1 MKKWKQRVKEEA
13 NLLNPAF
20 LNVLFISAIKGYQEK
35 NGEGLPYL
43 YLFLI
48 PPIVLHKS
56 TRELL
61 PRTIRTSLFTW
72 LYENQK
78 VKVSFF
84 KRVASLKP
92 FIQEAILFGVRANA
106 IEIKE
111 NGMIISQ
118 TPSNAINKIFRTE
131 TEETKKCINEAKF
144 LGKWFAGAGD
154 VKTVL
159 SLWGI
164 RP

>member
-1 MKKWKQRVKEEA
+1 MKGWKHRVKEEA

-20 LNVLFISAIKGYQEK
+20 LNVLFISAINGYREK
-35 NGEGLPYL
+35 NDEGFPYL

-61 PRTIRTSLFTW
+61 PRTVRTSLFTW

-84 KRVASLKP
+84 KRVISLKP

-106 IEIKE
+106 IEIQK
-111 NGMIISQ
+111 NGMITTETSVG
-118 TPSNAINKIFRTE
+118 AINKVFRTE

-154 VKTVL
+154 IKTVL

-164 RP
+164 KP